1 MFLVF
6 IPVITI
12 LLALFFAFMV
22 NAGGR
27 GGAGGVKG
35 VRGSGVY
42 KIVYFFPQVL
52 SLAILAVLFGA
63 VYRSDEGG
71 LLNGLL
77 VKAGLVDAASPIEW
91 LNEPDLVLWCLMAVV
106 VWHGVGFYL
115 VLFSAAMQSIPRDIY
130 EAALLDGAG
139 RAQTFFRVTL
149 PLLWDS
155 VQTSWVYLGI
165 TVMDLF
171 VLVSTMTSGQFGG
184 GPDHHSEVMATVLM
198 RNFLYFGNSGYACA
212 MGVVMLCA
220 DLDPFR
226 RHAARHPPRAH
237 RVLSRGRA
245 MTTPTKEPASTG
257 QVPRQRA
264 GGRSVAAR
272 RPRQRGHHPQSLL
285 PRLPG
290 PVGHDDRAAAA
301 LARTE
306 LVQDGRTDR
315 RISPQLAE

>member
-1 MFLVF
+1 MRKGQYRFVTGFLLAPLALYLIFVIWPYVQTIGYSFTDWKGQSQTFGFVGIDNYTALFDDDVFLSAIWHNIVFLVF

-171 VLVSTMTSGQFGG
+171 VLVSTMTSGQYGG

-212 MGVVMLCA
+212 MGVVMLVLTLILSVVTLRA
-220 DLDPFR
+220 TR
-226 RHAARHPPRAH
+226 R
-237 RVLSRGRA
+237 
-245 MTTPTKEPASTG
+245 E
-257 QVPRQRA
+257 
-264 GGRSVAAR
+264 
-272 RPRQRGHHPQSLL
+272 
-285 PRLPG
+285 
-290 PVGHDDRAAAA
+290 
-301 LARTE
+301 
-306 LVQDGRTDR
+306 
-315 RISPQLAE
+315 RIEF